1 MYEVPKHIASK
12 LTKDQIDFLKA
23 AQHYIDSQFYYYGS
37 IERIDYLPGKSDIDI
52 DIFTPNL
59 YSTMFKLRQFLL
71 IPETGIKNI
80 KWRTRRPIV
89 ATFHCHKIKFDN
101 GIIKLELNIYDDKYK
116 NTLLQVRELKRN
128 IPFAVLMLVYT
139 IKSMYYNTNL
149 ISNSHIA
156 IFKKFVMGQLLDMED
171 DYNI

>member
-12 LTKDQIDFLKA
+12 LTKQQIDFLEEI
-23 AQHYIDSQFYYYGS
+23 QHYIDCQFYYYGS
-37 IERIDYLPGKSDIDI
+37 IDRIDYFPGKSDIDI

-71 IPETGIKNI
+71 IPETGIKGI

-89 ATFHCHKIKFDN
+89 ATFHCHKIKFEN
-101 GIIKLELNIYDDKYK
+101 SNVKLELNIYDEQYK
-116 NTLLQVRELKRN
+116 NTLLQVRELKRQ
-128 IPFAVLMLVYT
+128 IPLLVLMLVYP
-139 IKSMYYNTNL
+139 IKVVYYNTDL
-149 ISNSHIA
+149 ISNSNIA
-156 IFKKFVMGQLLDMED
+156 VFKKFVMGQLLDMED

>member
-12 LTKDQIDFLKA
+12 LTKQQIDYLEEI
-23 AQHYIDSQFYYYGS
+23 QHYIGCPFYYYGS

-71 IPETGIKNI
+71 IPETEIKSI

-89 ATFHCHKIKFDN
+89 ATFNCHKIKFDN
-101 GIIKLELNIYDDKYK
+101 GIVKLELNIYDEQYK
-116 NTLLQVRELKRN
+116 NTLLGVRELKRK
-128 IPFAVLMLVYT
+128 IPMAVLMLVYT
-139 IKSMYYNTNL
+139 IKSMYYNTNF
-149 ISNSHIA
+149 IPTSYIVT
-156 IFKKFVMGQLLDMED
+156 FKKFVMAHILDMED

>member
-12 LTKDQIDFLKA
+12 LTKQQIDFLEEI
-23 AQHYIDSQFYYYGS
+23 QHYIDCQFYYYGS
-37 IERIDYLPGKSDIDI
+37 IDRIDYFPGKSDIDI

-71 IPETGIKNI
+71 IPETEIKSI

-89 ATFHCHKIKFDN
+89 ATFNCHKIKFDN
-101 GIIKLELNIYDDKYK
+101 GIVKLELNIYDEQYK
-116 NTLLQVRELKRN
+116 NILLDVRKFKRN
-128 IPFAVLMLVYT
+128 IPSLVLILVYT
-139 IKSMYYNTNL
+139 IKSMYYNTNF
-149 ISNSHIA
+149 ISKSHIST
-156 IFKKFVMGQLLDMED
+156 FKKFVMGQLLDMED